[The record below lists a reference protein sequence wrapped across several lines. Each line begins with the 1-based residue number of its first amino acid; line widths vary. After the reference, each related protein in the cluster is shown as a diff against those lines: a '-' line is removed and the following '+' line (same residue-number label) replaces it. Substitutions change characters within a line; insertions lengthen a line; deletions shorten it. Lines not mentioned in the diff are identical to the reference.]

1 MKFSLLFKSFGIL
14 LLSLPCSVGATSCI
28 ESGATMLFDPGS
40 ELHIFK
46 GHTLENSGH
55 LIITGDAKICSD
67 GCIKNQSI
75 IQLNEI
81 TNDNNTKD
89 LILSGEGSI
98 QVEQPQEDAI
108 ISLIRTQDEAK
119 QILSGTTSGTKSKI
133 KKLEINESTIL
144 TKDKILSL
152 EIENSSTQGEFIIDG
167 SIIF

>member
-14 LLSLPCSVGATSCI
+14 LLSLPCSVRAASCI
-28 ESGATMLFDPGS
+28 ESEATMLFDPGS

-46 GHTLENSGH
+46 GHTLENSGN
-55 LIITGDAKICSD
+55 LIIKGNAKIGCE
-67 GCIKNQSI
+67 GCIKNESI
-75 IQLNEI
+75 IQLSKI
-81 TNDNNTKD
+81 TSDDNTKD

-98 QVEQPQEDAI
+98 QVEHPQENAI
-108 ISLIRTQDEAK
+108 ISLIQTQDEAK

-144 TKDKILSL
+144 TKDKTLSL
-152 EIENSSTQGEFIIDG
+152 DIENSSTQGELIIDG

>member
-14 LLSLPCSVGATSCI
+14 LLSLPCSVRAASCI
-28 ESGATMLFDPGS
+28 ESEATMLFDPGS

-46 GHTLENSGH
+46 GHTLENSGN
-55 LIITGDAKICSD
+55 LIIKGNAKIECE
-67 GCIKNQSI
+67 GCIKNESI
-75 IQLNEI
+75 IQLSKL
-81 TNDNNTKD
+81 TSDDNTKN

-98 QVEQPQEDAI
+98 QVNDSQENAI
-108 ISLIRTQDEAK
+108 ISLIRTQDNAK
-119 QILSGTTSGTKSKI
+119 QILSGTSSNTTKI

-152 EIENSSTQGEFIIDG
+152 DIENSSTQCELIIDG